1 MYNIR
6 EFDPVTGLKN
16 EWWGVS
22 MYLIFGFFFLPFLT
36 LLFYRTKI
44 VAGRLLAVAW
54 VILVGGIVDLWFNAI
69 PRQVYDK
76 SAPEGFSVTPFLT
89 SSLFL
94 DLLAIVG
101 FGGIVFAL
109 FLRGAA
115 KNETIP
121 VHDPR
126 ILESINYHE

>member
-1 MYNIR
+1 
-6 EFDPVTGLKN
+6 
-16 EWWGVS
+16 

-69 PRQVYDK
+69 PRQVYEK
-76 SAPEGFSVTPFLT
+76 SAPEGFVVTPFLT

-115 KNETIP
+115 RQETIP

>member
-1 MYNIR
+1 
-6 EFDPVTGLKN
+6 
-16 EWWGVS
+16 
-22 MYLIFGFFFLPFLT
+22 

-54 VILVGGIVDLWFNAI
+54 LILVGGIVDLWFNAL
-69 PRQVYDK
+69 PRQVHDK
-76 SAPEGFSVTPFLT
+76 SMPEGFVVTPFLT

-94 DLLAIVG
+94 DVVSILG
-101 FGGIVFAL
+101 FGGIVIAL

-115 KNETIP
+115 KHETIP

>member
-1 MYNIR
+1 MY
-6 EFDPVTGLKN
+6 
-16 EWWGVS
+16 
-22 MYLIFGFFFLPFLT
+22 MIFGFFLLPFLS

-44 VAGRLLAVAW
+44 VAGRLLTVAW
-54 VILVGGIVDLWFNAI
+54 IILIGGIVDLWFNAL

-76 SAPEGFSVTPFLT
+76 SAPEGFAVTPFLT

-101 FGGIVFAL
+101 FGAIVIAL
-109 FLRGAA
+109 FLRSAS
-115 KNETIP
+115 KQETIP

>member
-1 MYNIR
+1 
-6 EFDPVTGLKN
+6 
-16 EWWGVS
+16 
-22 MYLIFGFFFLPFLT
+22 MYLIFGFFLLPFLS

-69 PRQVYDK
+69 PRQVYEK
-76 SAPEGFSVTPFLT
+76 SAPEGFVVTPFLT

-115 KNETIP
+115 RQETIP

>member
-1 MYNIR
+1 M
-6 EFDPVTGLKN
+6 ESAKN
-16 EWWGVS
+16 HTPYMVENQWWGVS
-22 MYLIFGFFFLPFLT
+22 MYLIFGFFLLPFLT

-54 VILVGGIVDLWFNAI
+54 LILVGGIVDLWFNAL

-76 SAPEGFSVTPFLT
+76 AAPEGFVVTPFLT
-89 SSLFL
+89 SSLLL
-94 DLLAIVG
+94 DVVSILG
-101 FGGIVFAL
+101 FGGIVLAL
-109 FLRGAA
+109 FLRGAS
-115 KNETIP
+115 KQETIP

>member
-1 MYNIR
+1 M
-6 EFDPVTGLKN
+6 
-16 EWWGVS
+16 
-22 MYLIFGFFFLPFLT
+22 
-36 LLFYRTKI
+36 
-44 VAGRLLAVAW
+44 
-54 VILVGGIVDLWFNAI
+54 
-69 PRQVYDK
+69 
-76 SAPEGFSVTPFLT
+76 TPFLT

-121 VHDPR
+121 VHAPR